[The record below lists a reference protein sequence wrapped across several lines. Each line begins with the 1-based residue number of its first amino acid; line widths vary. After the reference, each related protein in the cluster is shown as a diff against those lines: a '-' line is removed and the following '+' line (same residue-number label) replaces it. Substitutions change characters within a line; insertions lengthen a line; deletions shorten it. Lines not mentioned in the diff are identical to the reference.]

1 MRTSKNYLTKKMP
14 YPNLGMDIF
23 LANNLKNG
31 YKFPT
36 HWHENMQLYYIV
48 NGHGIVKCDS
58 SHYKVSKNSIVI
70 INNNQL
76 HSLESLSD
84 DLEFYTIRIDPTFL
98 FSNQVDLC
106 QTKFWAPLSE
116 NRILFQNSIEND
128 TDILKCILNLIDE
141 YFTKKIGYEIAIK
154 SYSYQLIVLLL
165 RNHIDKFIS
174 SHEYSS
180 KLNNLNRLENIFKY
194 IDSNYNKKISTLE
207 LSNQIHLSSFHFC
220 RLFKQITGK
229 TSVEYINEIRLQKSI
244 EMMKN
249 HNMNI
254 TEIASHCGFDN
265 INYFSR
271 LFKKHYKISPS
282 KYRKQ
287 YLR

>member
-1 MRTSKNYLTKKMP
+1 
-14 YPNLGMDIF
+14 
-23 LANNLKNG
+23 
-31 YKFPT
+31 
-36 HWHENMQLYYIV
+36 
-48 NGHGIVKCDS
+48 
-58 SHYKVSKNSIVI
+58 
-70 INNNQL
+70 
-76 HSLESLSD
+76 
-84 DLEFYTIRIDPTFL
+84 
-98 FSNQVDLC
+98 
-106 QTKFWAPLSE
+106 
-116 NRILFQNSIEND
+116 
-128 TDILKCILNLIDE
+128 
-141 YFTKKIGYEIAIK
+141 
-154 SYSYQLIVLLL
+154 VLLL

-207 LSNQIHLSSFHFC
+207 LSNQIHLSSLHFC

-254 TEIASHCGFDN
+254 TEVASHCGFDN

-282 KYRKQ
+282 KYRQQ